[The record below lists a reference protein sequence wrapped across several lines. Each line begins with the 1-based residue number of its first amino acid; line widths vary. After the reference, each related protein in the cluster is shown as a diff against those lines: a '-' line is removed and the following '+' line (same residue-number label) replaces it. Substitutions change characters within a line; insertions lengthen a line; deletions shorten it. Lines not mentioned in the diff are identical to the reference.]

1 MKNECCSSRRDLL
14 SVELSISPFP
24 HRVRCSCN
32 IFGVVALIQV
42 CFPVQKVDIYLLPQK
57 HKYSTIWKSESRF
70 EFVRQLKIS
79 RKSRETARV
88 LCCLHIDYFHFTRK
102 ISKFFSE
109 KISWK
114 CNGSA
119 LFLSI
124 DYFHFTIIMRKKKKK
139 KIPVRFHD
147 LFLWLVMYNRMDP
160 FLDGSFDLVTSALQN
175 KRKEASVE
183 EVLGLHPLF
192 LDAPQE
198 KNQRKADLA
207 YFLPCFPVKSE
218 NDGTT
223 MFEFWLKKK
232 RPRKLITR
240 SISDYVISSI
250 ACFAFSSG
258 EMVSWRLC
266 LPYTQMYLIVYLRY
280 SYCSLLYYIPF

>member
-1 MKNECCSSRRDLL
+1 MKKFRENATVLHCFCLL
-14 SVELSISPFP
+14 TTF
-24 HRVRCSCN
+24 
-32 IFGVVALIQV
+32 
-42 CFPVQKVDIYLLPQK
+42 
-57 HKYSTIWKSESRF
+57 
-70 EFVRQLKIS
+70 IS
-79 RKSRETARV
+79 R
-88 LCCLHIDYFHFTRK
+88 LLWRK
-102 ISKFFSE
+102 
-109 KISWK
+109 
-114 CNGSA
+114 
-119 LFLSI
+119 
-124 DYFHFTIIMRKKKKK
+124 RKKKK
-139 KIPVRFHD
+139 ISRWISR

>member
-1 MKNECCSSRRDLL
+1 MKKFRENATVLHCFCLL
-14 SVELSISPFP
+14 TTF
-24 HRVRCSCN
+24 
-32 IFGVVALIQV
+32 
-42 CFPVQKVDIYLLPQK
+42 
-57 HKYSTIWKSESRF
+57 
-70 EFVRQLKIS
+70 IS
-79 RKSRETARV
+79 R
-88 LCCLHIDYFHFTRK
+88 LLWRK
-102 ISKFFSE
+102 
-109 KISWK
+109 
-114 CNGSA
+114 
-119 LFLSI
+119 
-124 DYFHFTIIMRKKKKK
+124 RKKKF
-139 KIPVRFHD
+139 PVRFHD